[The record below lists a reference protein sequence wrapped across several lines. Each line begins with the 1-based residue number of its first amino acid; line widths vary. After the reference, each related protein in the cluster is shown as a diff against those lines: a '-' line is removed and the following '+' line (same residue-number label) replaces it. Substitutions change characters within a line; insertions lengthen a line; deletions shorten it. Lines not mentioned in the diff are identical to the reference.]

1 MIILK
6 TEEEVELIRISATL
20 ISSTLTEVAKV
31 LKPGITTMALDKLA
45 AEYIA
50 DHGAIPSFLNY
61 EGYPHH
67 ICTSVNDVVVHG
79 MPNDKP
85 LSDGDIVSV
94 DIGVIKN
101 EFHGDHAY
109 TFIIGEA
116 DQEVIDLVRV
126 TKECLYEGINNA
138 VAGSYLTNISSAI
151 QRHAEGNGYGVVREF
166 VGHGLGRSMHE
177 HPQVPNYGRRN
188 EGILMKENLV
198 LAIEPMVNLGTKDIH
213 MSKDGWT
220 VRTADGKPSVHFEHD
235 VCVKPGHAMILSN
248 YTLIEIAEKANRNL
262 NSSYY

>member
-6 TEEEVELIRISATL
+6 TEEEIELIRISATL

-45 AEYIA
+45 AQYIA
-50 DHGAIPSFLNY
+50 DHGAIASFLNY
-61 EGYPHH
+61 KGYPHH

-85 LSDGDIVSV
+85 LRDGDVVSV

-126 TKECLYEGINNA
+126 TKECLYEGINHA

-198 LAIEPMVNLGTKDIH
+198 LAIEPMVNLGTKDINV
-213 MSKDGWT
+213 SKDGWT
-220 VRTADGKPSVHFEHD
+220 VRTVDGKPSVHFEHD
-235 VCVKPGHAMILSN
+235 VCTKPGHAMILSN

>member
-20 ISSTLTEVAKV
+20 ISSALTEVAKV
-31 LKPGITTMALDKLA
+31 LKPGITTMALDKLV

-50 DHGAIPSFLNY
+50 DHDAIPSFLNY

-79 MPNDKP
+79 MPDDKP
-85 LSDGDIVSV
+85 LRDGDIVSV
-94 DIGVIKN
+94 DVGVIKN

-116 DQEVIDLVRV
+116 DQEVIDLVRI
-126 TKECLYEGINNA
+126 TKECLYEGIEHA
-138 VAGSYLTNISSAI
+138 VADSYLTNISSAI

-188 EGILMKENLV
+188 EGIIMKENLV
-198 LAIEPMVNLGTKDIH
+198 LAIEPMVNLGTKDIKV
-213 MSKDGWT
+213 SKDGWT

-235 VCVKPGHAMILSN
+235 VCIKPGHAMILSN
-248 YTLIEIAEKANRNL
+248 YTLIEIAEKANSNL

>member
-85 LSDGDIVSV
+85 LRDGDIVSV

-126 TKECLYEGINNA
+126 TKECLYEGINHA
-138 VAGSYLTNISSAI
+138 VADSYLTNISSAI

-235 VCVKPGHAMILSN
+235 VCVKPGHATILSN

>member
-1 MIILK
+1 MIIYK
-6 TEEEVELIRISATL
+6 TDEEIELIRISATL
-20 ISSTLTEVAKV
+20 ISTALAEIAKV
-31 LKPGITTMALDKLA
+31 LKPGITTLELDKLA

-61 EGYPHH
+61 EGYPYH

-79 MPNDKP
+79 MPNDQP
-85 LSDGDIVSV
+85 LRDGDVISV

-109 TFIIGEA
+109 TFILGDA
-116 DQEVIDLVRV
+116 KPEVIDLVRV
-126 TKECLYEGINNA
+126 TKECLYEGINHA
-138 VAGSYLTNISSAI
+138 VAGGYLTNISSAI
-151 QRHAEGNGYGVVREF
+151 QRHAEGHGYSIVREY
-166 VGHGLGRSMHE
+166 VGHGLGSSMHE
-177 HPQVPNYGRRN
+177 HPQVPNFGRRN

-198 LAIEPMVNLGTKDIH
+198 LAIEPMVNLGTKDIKV
-213 MSKDGWT
+213 SKDGWS

-235 VCVKPGHAMILSN
+235 VCTKPEHALILSN
-248 YTLIEIAEKANRNL
+248 YALIEIVEKANINL

>member
-20 ISSTLTEVAKV
+20 ISSTLTEIAKV
-31 LKPGITTMALDKLA
+31 LKSGMTTLELDKLA

-61 EGYPHH
+61 EGYPHN

-85 LSDGDIVSV
+85 LRDGDVISV

-109 TFIIGEA
+109 TFIIGETPK
-116 DQEVIDLVRV
+116 DIIDLVRI
-126 TKECLYEGINNA
+126 TKECLYEGINYA
-138 VAGSYLTNISSAI
+138 VSDSYLTNISSAI
-151 QRHAEGNGYGVVREF
+151 QRHAEGNGYGVVREY

-177 HPQVPNYGRRN
+177 APQVPNYGRRN
-188 EGILMKENLV
+188 EGIFMKENLV
-198 LAIEPMVNLGTKDIH
+198 LAIEPMVNLGTKDIKV
-213 MSKDGWT
+213 SKDGWT

-235 VCVKPGHAMILSN
+235 VCTKPGQALILSN
-248 YTLIEIAEKANRNL
+248 YTSIEIAEKSNHNL

>member
-6 TEEEVELIRISATL
+6 TDEEVELIRISATL
-20 ISSTLTEVAKV
+20 ISSTLAEVAKV

-67 ICTSVNDVVVHG
+67 ICTSVNEVVVHG
-79 MPNDKP
+79 MPDDKP
-85 LSDGDIVSV
+85 LREGDVVSV

-116 DQEVIDLVRV
+116 DQEVIDLVRI
-126 TKECLYEGINNA
+126 TKECLYEGINHA

-151 QRHAEGNGYGVVREF
+151 QRHAESNGYGVVREF
-166 VGHGLGRSMHE
+166 VGHGLGRDMHE

-198 LAIEPMVNLGTKDIH
+198 LAIEPMVNLGTKDIKV
-213 MSKDGWT
+213 SKDGWT
-220 VRTADGKPSVHFEHD
+220 IKTADGKPSVHFEHD
-235 VCVKPGHAMILSN
+235 VCTKPGHAMILSN
-248 YTLIEIAEKANRNL
+248 YTLIEIAEKANKNL